1 MTLELWGQSPL
12 LQSVSLALAHFLWEG
27 VLIAVILAAALCVA
41 RSSRARYGSA
51 CVAMLLMLASFSAT
65 LVRLWPQPDLAKAP
79 QASVH
84 IPAARVGLPII
95 PVETLPTPPTL
106 AALLPWIAPFWAA
119 GVLFFHLRSLG
130 GWIAARRLR
139 LAGVC
144 RAPDEWQQRLDGLA
158 ARVRVSKPAAL
169 LESCLADVP
178 VVIGCARPVILMP
191 VGLLAGLP
199 VRQVEAIL
207 IHELAHIRRQDYLVN
222 LMQTF
227 VEGLLFYHPAV
238 WWISG
243 VIRAERENCCDDL
256 AVAATGDARQ
266 YAAALAALEQNRW
279 AAHELTLAATGGSL
293 VKRIRRLLQQPERP
307 RAAPRSA
314 WTLAISASLL
324 VISAGIALAGW
335 QTPPTQ
341 RQQAP
346 APAVS
351 SVAEAPVAVEMPA
364 ADTDHHRAPIW
375 NRVPAAAK
383 PAPVLLAQVQQTTSP
398 SQQQSA
404 PPAQSETNA
413 RPMTEKQRKD
423 KEKKAR
429 GELATPYKKWLNEDV
444 AYIITDEERAAFK
457 QANNDEDREQFIIQ
471 FWQRRDP
478 TPGTPE
484 NEFKAEHYRRIAY
497 ANEHYATKISGWK
510 TDRGRIY
517 ITYGPPDEIEDH
529 SSGGFYVRPPE
540 EGGGTTSTFPF
551 QQWRYRHVDGIGN
564 NIIIEFVDP
573 TMSGEFHMTKDP
585 SEKDALLY
593 VPGAGL
599 TTMEQMGLADKT
611 QRVGQA
617 FSGQPPNIFVSAGDG
632 PKVTLSIAAERKTL
646 GGPGFVSSV
655 ATGYIGIALPSSA
668 EKYDIIGAIVDAN
681 NRTVINFR
689 DVAPGGQFNEGPF
702 HIAAAGSYT
711 MTVVVRDR
719 ASGAMHTSAVS
730 FYVN

>member
-1 MTLELWGQSPL
+1 MTPLESWVHTPL
-12 LQSVSLALAHFLWEG
+12 AQAVSLALAHFLWEG

-41 RSSRARYGSA
+41 RSSRARYGAA
-51 CVAMLLMLASFSAT
+51 CVAMLLMMASFGVT
-65 LVRLWPQPDLAKAP
+65 LVRLMPKPMAKAP
-79 QASVH
+79 HASIR
-84 IPAARVGLPII
+84 IPTAPAGLPLV
-95 PVETLPTPPTL
+95 PLETLPTPPSL

-130 GWIAARRLR
+130 GWMAARRLR
-139 LAGVC
+139 HAGVC
-144 RAPDEWQQRLDGLA
+144 RAPADWQQRLDGLA
-158 ARVRVSKPAAL
+158 ARLRISKPAAL

-178 VVIGCARPVILMP
+178 VVIGYLRPVILMP

-199 VRQVEAIL
+199 VAQVEAIL

-256 AVAATGDARQ
+256 AVAAIGDARQ
-266 YAAALAALEQNRW
+266 YAAALTALEQNRW
-279 AAHELTLAATGGSL
+279 AAHELVLAATGGSL
-293 VKRIRRLLQQPERP
+293 VKRIRRVLQQPERP
-307 RAAPRSA
+307 RAA
-314 WTLAISASLL
+314 WTLAIPAGLL
-324 VISAGIALAGW
+324 VISAGIALASW
-335 QTPPTQ
+335 QTPPAQ
-341 RQQAP
+341 KPQAP
-346 APAVS
+346 VPAVLS
-351 SVAEAPVAVEMPA
+351 TPVAPVAVELPA
-364 ADTDHHRAPIW
+364 VDTDHRAPIW
-375 NRVPAAAK
+375 NRVPGAAK
-383 PAPVLLAQVQQTTSP
+383 PAPVLLAQVQQTP
-398 SQQQSA
+398 QS
-404 PPAQSETNA
+404 PPATQSVERQLQWVLQLEDQTS
-413 RPMTEKQRKD
+413 
-423 KEKKAR
+423 KEPPN
-429 GELATPYKKWLNEDV
+429 PYRKWLNEDV
-444 AYIITDEERAAFK
+444 AYIISDEERRTFNALPTDA
-457 QANNDEDREQFIIQ
+457 EREQFVTQ
-471 FWQRRDP
+471 FWLRRDP

-497 ANEHYATKISGWK
+497 ANEHYATSGLPGWK

-540 EGGGTTSTFPF
+540 EGGGTTSTFRF
-551 QQWRYRHVDGIGN
+551 QQWRYRHADGIGN

-573 TMSGEFHMTKDP
+573 TMSGEFRMTKDP

-599 TTMEQMGLADKT
+599 TMMEQMGLADKT
-611 QRVGQA
+611 QRFKNTDGTHLGQA
-617 FSGQPPNIFVSAGDG
+617 FGGQPANIFVSAGDG
-632 PKVTLSIAAERKTL
+632 PKVTLSITAERRTV
-646 GGPGFVSSV
+646 GAPGFVSSV

-668 EKYDIIGAIVDAN
+668 EKYDIIGRIVDAN

-719 ASGAMHTSAVS
+719 ASGAMQTSTVN

>member
-1 MTLELWGQSPL
+1 MTPLQLWVHTPL
-12 LQSVSLALAHFLWEG
+12 AQSVSLALAHFLWEG

-51 CVAMLLMLASFSAT
+51 CVAMLLMLASFGAT
-65 LVRLWPQPDLAKAP
+65 LVRLMPKPMDLAKAP
-79 QASVH
+79 
-84 IPAARVGLPII
+84 RVSI
-95 PVETLPTPPTL
+95 PVPPALQLVPEEPSSEPPTL

-139 LAGVC
+139 FAGVC
-144 RAPDEWQQRLDGLA
+144 QAPGDWQQRLDVLA
-158 ARVRVSKPAAL
+158 ARLRVSKPAAL

-191 VGLLAGLP
+191 LGLLAGLP
-199 VRQVEAIL
+199 MRQVEAIL

-279 AAHELTLAATGGSL
+279 AAHELALAATGGSL

-307 RAAPRSA
+307 RAA
-314 WTLAISASLL
+314 WTPAISASL
-324 VISAGIALAGW
+324 VVVGAGIALAGW

-351 SVAEAPVAVEMPA
+351 SVAEAPGAVELPA
-364 ADTDHHRAPIW
+364 ADTSHNRVSIW
-375 NRVPAAAK
+375 NHVPAAAK
-383 PAPVLLAQVQQTTSP
+383 TAPVLLAQVQQTT
-398 SQQQSA
+398 QT
-404 PPAQSETNA
+404 PPAAQSVEQQLRDA
-413 RPMTEKQRKD
+413 LQRED
-423 KEKKAR
+423 KAPAN
-429 GELATPYKKWLNEDV
+429 LATPYKKWLNEDV
-444 AYIITDEERAAFK
+444 AYIITEEERKAFK
-457 QANNDEDREQFIIQ
+457 GATTDAEREQFITQ

-478 TPGTPE
+478 TPDTEE
-484 NEFKAEHYRRIAY
+484 NEFKGEHYRRIAY
-497 ANEHYATKISGWK
+497 ANLAFASSLPGWK

-529 SSGGFYVRPPE
+529 SSGGSYVRPPA
-540 EGGGTTSTFPF
+540 EGGGTTSTVPF
-551 QQWRYRHVDGIGN
+551 QQWRYRYIDGIGN
-564 NIIIEFVDP
+564 NVVVEFVDP
-573 TMSGEFHMTKDP
+573 TYTKEYRMTMDP
-585 SEKDALLY
+585 SEKDALRFI
-593 VPGAGL
+593 PGAAPA
-599 TTMEQMGLADKT
+599 EFKALAGG
-611 QRVGQA
+611 RGQSPI
-617 FSGQPPNIFVSAGDG
+617 SGSNPANVFASVGDG
-632 PKVTLSIAAERKTL
+632 PKVTVSVNSAKMNTRVSVVFP
-646 GGPGFVSSV
+646 PGS
-655 ATGYIGIALPSSA
+655 G
-668 EKYDIIGAIVDAN
+668 KNDIIARVTDIDNKTVANLRDFTVAGQLNYMSGFAIKS
-681 NRTVINFR
+681 
-689 DVAPGGQFNEGPF
+689 
-702 HIAAAGSYT
+702 GSYT
-711 MTVVVRDR
+711 LTMVTRDQ
-719 ASGAMHTSAVS
+719 ASGAMQTSTVN

>member
-1 MTLELWGQSPL
+1 
-12 LQSVSLALAHFLWEG
+12 
-27 VLIAVILAAALCVA
+27 
-41 RSSRARYGSA
+41 
-51 CVAMLLMLASFSAT
+51 MLLMLASFGAT
-65 LVRLWPQPDLAKAP
+65 LVRLWPQPDPAKAP
-79 QASVH
+79 HALVN
-84 IPAARVGLPII
+84 IPAARAELPIA
-95 PVETLPTPPTL
+95 PVEAPPTAPTL

-119 GVLFFHLRSLG
+119 GVLFFQLRSLG

-139 LAGVC
+139 FAGVC
-144 RAPDEWQQRLDGLA
+144 HAPGEWQQRLDGLA
-158 ARVRVSKPAAL
+158 ARLRVSKPAAL

-178 VVIGCARPVILMP
+178 VVIGYARPVILMP
-191 VGLLAGLP
+191 LGLLAGLP
-199 VRQVEAIL
+199 AAQVEAIL

-279 AAHELTLAATGGSL
+279 AAHEPALAATGGSL
-293 VKRIRRLLQQPERP
+293 VRRIRRLLQQPERP
-307 RAAPRSA
+307 RSA
-314 WTLAISASLL
+314 WTLAISAGLL
-324 VISAGIALAGW
+324 VVGAGIALASW
-335 QTPPTQ
+335 QTPP
-341 RQQAP
+341 AP
-346 APAVS
+346 KLQEPVPAVLLTP
-351 SVAEAPVAVEMPA
+351 AAPTAVELPA
-364 ADTDHHRAPIW
+364 ADSSHSRAPIW
-375 NRVPAAAK
+375 NGVPAGAK
-383 PAPVLLAQVQQTTSP
+383 PAPVLLAQVQQTTPP

-413 RPMTEKQRKD
+413 RPMTEKQRKA

-429 GELATPYKKWLNEDV
+429 EELATPYKKWLNEDV

-457 QANNDEDREQFIIQ
+457 QADNDEEREQFIEQ
-471 FWQRRDP
+471 FWLRRDP

-497 ANEHYATKISGWK
+497 ANEHYATKIPGWK

-517 ITYGPPDEIEDH
+517 ITCGPPDEIEDH

-540 EGGGTTSTFPF
+540 DGGGTTSTFPF

-599 TTMEQMGLADKT
+599 TAMEQMGLADKA
-611 QRVGQA
+611 QRFKNTDGTHL
-617 FSGQPPNIFVSAGDG
+617 GQPIGGQPANIFISVGDG
-632 PKVTLSIAAERKTL
+632 PKVTVSIIAEKTV
-646 GGPGFVSSV
+646 GGAGSVSSI
-655 ATGYIGIALPSSA
+655 ATGYIGIALPSDA
-668 EKYDIIGAIVDAN
+668 EKYDIIGRIVDAN
-681 NRTVINFR
+681 NRRVINFR

-711 MTVVVRDR
+711 LTVVVKDR
-719 ASGAMHTSAVS
+719 ASGVTYTSTVN